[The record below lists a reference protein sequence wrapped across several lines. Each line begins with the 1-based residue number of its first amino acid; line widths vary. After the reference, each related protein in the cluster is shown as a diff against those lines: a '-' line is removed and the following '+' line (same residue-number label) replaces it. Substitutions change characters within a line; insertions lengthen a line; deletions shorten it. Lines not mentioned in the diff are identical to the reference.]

1 MKISFIDSINDIPQQ
16 DWNRVA
22 GVQYPFTRH
31 EFLSALENYDCLGEK
46 WGWFPRHLT
55 AYREGQLVAAI
66 PLYLK
71 TNSYGELVFDGSW
84 ADAYQ
89 RTGLPYYPK
98 LVSAIPYTPAT
109 GSRLLL
115 DPTQVFSTADQ
126 QQLIHAVTDY
136 VRQHELSSMHWLFPD
151 QAQTELLKTAGLLIR
166 TGCQFHWEN
175 QGYRDFTDYLST
187 LSAKKRKNIKRE
199 RRHVQEAG
207 ITIRQLQGHEAS
219 EQEWAIFHQL
229 YASTFDRKS
238 GWATL
243 SLAFFLSIARSMG
256 QHILLILCYEQD
268 RAVAASLCFKSDTVL
283 YGRHW
288 GCNQAFHS
296 LHFEACY
303 YQGLNY
309 CIDHQLQRFDPG
321 AQCEHKISRGFL
333 PAPTYSA
340 HWLAHPGFERII
352 QDYLVQETQAMDDYM
367 LDMMQHSPFK
377 GQQST
382 CQQKPK

>member
-1 MKISFIDSINDIPQQ
+1 MNITFIDSINHISQQ

-22 GVQYPFTRH
+22 GTAYPFTRH

-55 AYREGQLVAAI
+55 AYRQGRLVAAI

-71 TNSYGELVFDGSW
+71 TNSYGELVFDWSW

-89 RTGLPYYPK
+89 RAGLSYYPK

-109 GSRLLL
+109 GPRLLL
-115 DPTQVFSTADQ
+115 DPDSTFSAAEQ
-126 QQLIHAVTDY
+126 SELIAAVTAY
-136 VRQHELSSMHWLFPD
+136 AHEQNLSSVHWLFPD
-151 QAQTELLKTAGLLIR
+151 TEQTQTLKSAGLLLR

-175 QGYRDFTDYLST
+175 QGYRDFTDFLST
-187 LSAKKRKNIKRE
+187 LAAKKRKNIKRE

-207 ITIRQLQGHEAS
+207 ITIRQLLGHEAN
-219 EQEWAIFHQL
+219 EQEWALFHQF
-229 YASTFDRKS
+229 YTSTFDRKS

-243 SLAFFLSIARSMG
+243 SLEFFLDIAQSMG
-256 QHILLILCYEQD
+256 QHILLILCYERDQ
-268 RAVAASLCFKSDTVL
+268 AVAASLCFKSDTVL

-288 GCNQAFHS
+288 GCNQDFHS

-303 YQGLNY
+303 YQGLNH
-309 CIDHQLQRFDPG
+309 CIEHQLQRFDPG
-321 AQCEHKISRGFL
+321 AQGEHKISRGFL
-333 PAPTYSA
+333 PTPTYSA
-340 HWLAHPGFERII
+340 HWIAHPKFERII
-352 QDYLVQETQAMDDYM
+352 QDYLTQETQAMEDYM

-377 GQQST
+377 T
-382 CQQKPK
+382 PA